1 MSTIFYAFAWLAFNA
16 VAFGLAAAH
25 LINSGAF

>member
-1 MSTIFYAFAWLAFNA
+1 MKPLFYAFAWLAFNA

-25 LINSGAF
+25 LIHSGAF

>member
-1 MSTIFYAFAWLAFNA
+1 MKPLFYAFAWLAFNA

-25 LINSGAF
+25 LVNSGAF

>member
-1 MSTIFYAFAWLAFNA
+1 MKPIFYAFAWLAFNA

-25 LINSGAF
+25 LINSGDL

>member
-1 MSTIFYAFAWLAFNA
+1 MKPLFYAFAWLAFNT